1 MTGNKHNHEGQSG
14 EHGEPGP
21 GPYWQ
26 RMHRD
31 WHFWLCAVFMAAALA
46 MTF

>member
-1 MTGNKHNHEGQSG
+1 MTGNRHNHEGQSG

-26 RMHRD
+26 GVVARIGLKIGYSGTD
-31 WHFWLCAVFMAAALA
+31 Y
-46 MTF
+46 